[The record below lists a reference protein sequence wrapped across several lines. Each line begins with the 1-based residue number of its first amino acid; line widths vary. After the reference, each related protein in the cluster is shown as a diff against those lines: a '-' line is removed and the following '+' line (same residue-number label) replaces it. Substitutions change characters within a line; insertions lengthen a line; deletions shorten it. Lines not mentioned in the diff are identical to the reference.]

1 MLTLQL
7 QIQNMTCEH
16 CLKAV
21 HEALASLDSVTIQSV
36 TIGRAEVTYDPAR
49 VTTAAI
55 ADAVNR
61 AGYTATP
68 E

>member
-1 MLTLQL
+1 MLTLHL
-7 QIQNMTCEH
+7 EIQHMTCEH

-21 HEALASLDSVTIQSV
+21 REALASLDSVAIQSV